1 MAINPKNT
9 YVKLVHTE
17 LTPEHQLT
25 FSSLQNQ
32 TSYFENLNGL
42 ELEDFSYQRKDS
54 IIRIPRSI

>member
-9 YVKLVHTE
+9 YVKLIHTE

-25 FSSLQNQ
+25 FSSLANQ
-32 TSYFENLNGL
+32 TTYFESLTGL

>member
-25 FSSLQNQ
+25 FNGINTQKNYFNSLQ
-32 TSYFENLNGL
+32 GL
-42 ELEDFSYQRKDS
+42 VLDDFSYQRKDNV
-54 IIRIPRSI
+54 IRYPRSI

>member
-17 LTPEHQLT
+17 LTYEHQLT
-25 FSSLQNQ
+25 FSSLASQ